1 MVKRPLLVGD
11 SLRVPALSSDASGVV
26 LLKRVLKE
34 VAAKLPLTH
43 PKTGAL
49 GRYIPPSA
57 TPLIVPTQYI
67 AQIHS
72 ILVQQV
78 FFTFHLV
85 SRDAGTE
92 AVACPALHDPRSLL
106 EGCRVD

>member
-1 MVKRPLLVGD
+1 MIKLTWSFP
-11 SLRVPALSSDASGVV
+11 
-26 LLKRVLKE
+26 KRVSKRKVN
-34 VAAKLPLTH
+34 VAKM

-92 AVACPALHDPRSLL
+92 AVACPALHYPRSLL